1 VYTLRLPFRIA
12 EGQRLGK
19 FDESLQ
25 GEVEGLHL
33 RLDEM
38 PPYYVLLVQ
47 GFESAG
53 KAEAFYSRSLAGLFW
68 AMLSQSL
75 PFIAKDGLRHAHYPD
90 DPKQAGAKIF
100 GPGADFV
107 VEVMLDGSSPA
118 VYPSGLKIAVM
129 TAGELTIEVGISA
142 PKVLSSILEGI
153 QRANLEA
160 LEDDRVRIALEL
172 FRSHFFERSSEARLI
187 TLVMALESLAP
198 SWEKHP
204 VAIELLAGW
213 RTELIEH
220 RDMMVQGSDEYD
232 ALVALERELLVRR
245 EASLTSQIRTLVRDT
260 LKEVGFSD
268 AEERAR
274 RAVQV
279 YDTRS
284 RLVHNGRVD
293 AVELHDALR
302 DAKRLASDVLRAR
315 IAVAEGSE

>member
-1 VYTLRLPFRIA
+1 
-12 EGQRLGK
+12 
-19 FDESLQ
+19 
-25 GEVEGLHL
+25 
-33 RLDEM
+33 
-38 PPYYVLLVQ
+38 
-47 GFESAG
+47 
-53 KAEAFYSRSLAGLFW
+53 
-68 AMLSQSL
+68 
-75 PFIAKDGLRHAHYPD
+75 
-90 DPKQAGAKIF
+90 
-100 GPGADFV
+100 
-107 VEVMLDGSSPA
+107 
-118 VYPSGLKIAVM
+118 
-129 TAGELTIEVGISA
+129 
-142 PKVLSSILEGI
+142 
-153 QRANLEA
+153 
-160 LEDDRVRIALEL
+160 LEL